1 MGDKLLM
8 EIMVQKFGG
17 TSVQDDQ
24 ARKKAMAHVKYA
36 VSQGYK
42 VAVVV
47 SAIGRKGAPY
57 ATDSLLNLVG
67 SNNSLLSARE
77 LDMLVS
83 VGEIISAAVFTEMLK
98 ENGFS
103 ATALTG
109 PDAGFRT
116 NNEYQNA
123 KVLDVKTDEILK
135 CFKSQDVVVVAGF
148 QGLSREG
155 HYTTLGRGGSDTSAA
170 LLGAALSAKRV
181 DIFTDVSG
189 MMTADPRLVK
199 KAKFLKNVSYEEV
212 ANMAHEGAKVIHP
225 RAVEVAQQAHLPLRI
240 RSTWDGVDELGTL
253 VSDRDLSIR
262 HYRTVTGIAHQVGL
276 TQFSVKTEKY
286 DPQTIFKL
294 LADNHL
300 SIDFINI
307 LPEKF
312 VFNLDANESQKAK
325 KLLQEKQ
332 VAAEI
337 IENCAKVSIV
347 GAGIMG
353 TPGITAQIV
362 AALNGKNIKILQ
374 TTDSYTTIWVLVR
387 QSDLPAAVNALHD
400 AFLSDHQC

>member
-1 MGDKLLM
+1 M

-24 ARKKAMAHVKYA
+24 SREKAIGHVQYA
-36 VSQGYK
+36 VDQGYK
-42 VAVVV
+42 VVVVV

-57 ATDSLLNLVG
+57 ATDSLLNLVDG
-67 SNNSLLSARE
+67 DHSLLSNRE

-83 VGEIISAAVFTEMLK
+83 VGEIISTAVFTEMLK
-98 ENGFS
+98 KQKF
-103 ATALTG
+103 AAIALTG
-109 PDAGFRT
+109 PDAGVRT

-123 KVLDVKTDEILK
+123 KVLDVKTDAILK
-135 CFKSQDVVVVAGF
+135 EFKTHDVVVVAGF

-155 HYTTLGRGGSDTSAA
+155 HMTTLGRGGSDTSAA

-240 RSTWDGVDELGTL
+240 RSTWDSVEELGTL
-253 VSDRDLSIR
+253 VSDKDLAIR
-262 HYRTVTGIAHQVGL
+262 HYRAVTGIAHQVGL
-276 TQFSVKTEKY
+276 TQFIVATAKWSAE
-286 DPQTIFKL
+286 DIFKL

-300 SIDFINI
+300 SVDFINI
-307 LPEKF
+307 LPEKV
-312 VFNLDANESQKAK
+312 VFNLNQQQSQIAK
-325 KLLQEKQ
+325 QLLTAKNIKS
-332 VAAEI
+332 EI

-362 AALNGKNIKILQ
+362 SALSTHKIKILQ
-374 TTDSYTTIWVLVR
+374 TTDSYTTIWVLVN
-387 QSDLPAAVNALHD
+387 QTDLIAAVNALHD
-400 AFLSDHQC
+400 AFLNEQQDASDEI

>member
-1 MGDKLLM
+1 
-8 EIMVQKFGG
+8 
-17 TSVQDDQ
+17 
-24 ARKKAMAHVKYA
+24 
-36 VSQGYK
+36 
-42 VAVVV
+42 
-47 SAIGRKGAPY
+47 
-57 ATDSLLNLVG
+57 
-67 SNNSLLSARE
+67 
-77 LDMLVS
+77 
-83 VGEIISAAVFTEMLK
+83 MLK

>member
-1 MGDKLLM
+1 M

-17 TSVQDDQ
+17 TSVQDDKSRQ
-24 ARKKAMAHVKYA
+24 KAMEHVRYA

-42 VAVVV
+42 VVVVV
-47 SAIGRKGAPY
+47 SAMGRKGAPY
-57 ATDSLLNLVG
+57 ATDSLLGVVG
-67 SNNSLLSARE
+67 GSDSLLTARE
-77 LDMLVS
+77 LDMLIS

-98 ENGFS
+98 ENGFN
-103 ATALTG
+103 AAALTG
-109 PDAGFRT
+109 PDAGMRT

-123 KVLDVKTDEILK
+123 KVLDVKTDAILN
-135 CFKSQDVVVVAGF
+135 CFKKQDVVVVAGF

-155 HYTTLGRGGSDTSAA
+155 HYATLGRGGSDTTAA

-212 ANMAHEGAKVIHP
+212 SNMAHEGAKVIHP

-240 RSTWDGVDELGTL
+240 RSTWDGVEELGTL

-262 HYRTVTGIAHQVGL
+262 HYRTVTGIAHQLGL
-276 TQFSVKTEKY
+276 TQFSIKTTDY
-286 DPQTIFKL
+286 DAQSVFRL

-307 LPEKF
+307 LPEKV
-312 VFNLDANESQKAK
+312 VFNLDEKESRTAK
-325 KLLQEKQ
+325 KLLQAKNIK
-332 VAAEI
+332 AEI

-347 GAGIMG
+347 GAGMMG
-353 TPGITAQIV
+353 TPGITAKIV
-362 AALNGKNIKILQ
+362 TALNKKNIQILQ
-374 TTDSYTTIWVLVR
+374 TTDSYTTIWVLVK
-387 QSDLPAAVNALHD
+387 QADLPVAVNALHD
-400 AFLSDHQC
+400 TFLSDGQ